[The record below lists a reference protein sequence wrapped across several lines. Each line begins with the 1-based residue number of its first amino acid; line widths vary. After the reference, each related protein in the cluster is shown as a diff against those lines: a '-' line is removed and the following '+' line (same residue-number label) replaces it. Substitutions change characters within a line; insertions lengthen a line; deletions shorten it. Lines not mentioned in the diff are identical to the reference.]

1 MRVKKHQPVLQ
12 FGGGC
17 PADHAH
23 QTLSLQH
30 MSLFIA
36 SLNSGS
42 NGNCYYVGNDQEAI
56 LVDAG
61 ISCRET
67 ERRMQR
73 LGLSMQ
79 KVKAIFVSHEHSD
92 HISGI
97 PVLAKKYRLPVYITD
112 STLYHG
118 GLAIHKELVIGFK
131 AYEPVRIG
139 NLAIQGFPKRHDAAE
154 PHSFIVNG
162 NNVNIGI
169 FTDIGSPCDHVIM
182 HFKHCH
188 AAFLEANY
196 DEEMLEKGSYPRHL
210 KNRIRGGH
218 GHLSNKQALEV
229 FTKHKPA
236 YMSHLFLSH
245 LSKDNN
251 SPQLVQQLFSA
262 NAGNTR
268 IIVAS
273 RFEETAVYQVH
284 STENTATVTLPQKA
298 HSQLQTNPVYTQLR
312 LW

>member
-1 MRVKKHQPVLQ
+1 M
-12 FGGGC
+12 G
-17 PADHAH
+17 
-23 QTLSLQH
+23 
-30 MSLFIA
+30 LFIA

-42 NGNCYYVGNDQEAI
+42 NGNCYYVGNGQEAI

-79 KVKAIFVSHEHSD
+79 TVKAIFVSHEHTD

-112 STLYHG
+112 ATLYHG
-118 GLAIHKELVIGFK
+118 GLTIHKEQVIGFK
-131 AYEPVRIG
+131 PYEPVQIG
-139 NLAIQGFPKRHDAAE
+139 NLAVQAFPKKHDAAE

-182 HFKHCH
+182 HFKQCH

-210 KNRIRGGH
+210 KNRIRGER

-229 FTKHKPA
+229 FTKYKPA

-251 SPQLVQQLFSA
+251 SPQLVQQLF
-262 NAGNTR
+262 NEHAGDTQ

-273 RFEETAVYQVH
+273 RFEETAVYQVKAAFDA
-284 STENTATVTLPQKA
+284 NPVCLPQKA
-298 HSQLQTNPVYTQLR
+298 EVSIKMQPSYTQLR

>member
-1 MRVKKHQPVLQ
+1 
-12 FGGGC
+12 
-17 PADHAH
+17 
-23 QTLSLQH
+23 
-30 MSLFIA
+30 MSLYIA

-42 NGNCYYVGNDQEAI
+42 NGNCYYISNGQEAI

-67 ERRMQR
+67 ERRMTR

-79 KVKAIFVSHEHSD
+79 SVKAIFVSHEHTD

-97 PVLAKKYRLPVYITD
+97 PVLAKKYHLPVYITD
-112 STLYHG
+112 ATLYHG
-118 GLAIHKELVIGFK
+118 RLDIQKELVLSFK
-131 AYEPVRIG
+131 PYEPVKVG
-139 NLAIQGFPKRHDAAE
+139 DLAIQAFPKKHDAVE

-169 FTDIGSPCDHVIM
+169 FTDIGSPCDNLIM

-196 DEEMLEKGSYPRHL
+196 DEDMLEKGSYPRHL
-210 KNRIRGGH
+210 KNRIRGGE

-229 FTKHKPA
+229 FTKHRPA

-245 LSKDNN
+245 LSRDNN
-251 SPQLVQQLFSA
+251 SPQLVQQLF
-262 NAGNTR
+262 NEHAGATQ

-273 RFEETAVYQVH
+273 RFEETAVYHVR
-284 STENTATVTLPQKA
+284 SSNNEEVISLPQKEDTPVRIK
-298 HSQLQTNPVYTQLR
+298 QVYTQLR

>member
-1 MRVKKHQPVLQ
+1 
-12 FGGGC
+12 
-17 PADHAH
+17 
-23 QTLSLQH
+23 

-42 NGNCYYVGNDQEAI
+42 NGNCYYVGNSHEAI

-79 KVKAIFVSHEHSD
+79 TVKAIFVSHEHSD

-97 PVLAKKYRLPVYITD
+97 PVLAKKYQLPVYITD

-118 GLAIHKELVIGFK
+118 GLTIHKELVFGFK
-131 AYEPVRIG
+131 AYEPVRVG
-139 NLAIQGFPKRHDAAE
+139 NLAVQAFPKKHDAAE

-182 HFKHCH
+182 HFKQCH

-229 FTKHKPA
+229 FTKYKPA
-236 YMSHLFLSH
+236 HMSHLFLSH

-251 SPQLVQQLFSA
+251 SPQLVQQLF
-262 NAGNTR
+262 NAHAGQTQ

-284 STENTATVTLPQKA
+284 AAENTDVLSLPQKA
-298 HSQLQTNPVYTQLR
+298 DSSLRTNPVYTQLR

>member
-1 MRVKKHQPVLQ
+1 
-12 FGGGC
+12 
-17 PADHAH
+17 
-23 QTLSLQH
+23 

-42 NGNCYYVGNDQEAI
+42 NGNCYYVGNNHEAI

-67 ERRMQR
+67 ERRMSR

-79 KVKAIFVSHEHSD
+79 TVKAIFVSHEHSD
-92 HISGI
+92 HINGI
-97 PVLAKKYRLPVYITD
+97 PVLAKKYQLPVYITD

-118 GLAIHKELVIGFK
+118 RLTIQKEQVFGFK
-131 AYEPVRIG
+131 PYEPVRIG
-139 NLAIQGFPKRHDAAE
+139 NLAIQAFPKKHDAAE

-169 FTDIGSPCDHVIM
+169 FTDIGSPCDHVLL
-182 HFKHCH
+182 HFKQCH

-236 YMSHLFLSH
+236 HMSHLFLSH

-251 SPQLVQQLFSA
+251 SPQLVQQMF
-262 NAGNTR
+262 NEHAGHTQ

-284 STENTATVTLPQKA
+284 ATENTAPVTLPKKEDPF
-298 HSQLQTNPVYTQLR
+298 LRTNPVYTQLR

>member
-1 MRVKKHQPVLQ
+1 
-12 FGGGC
+12 
-17 PADHAH
+17 
-23 QTLSLQH
+23 

-42 NGNCYYVGNDQEAI
+42 NGNCYYVGNGQEAI

-67 ERRMQR
+67 ERRMHR
-73 LGLSMQ
+73 LGLTMQ
-79 KVKAIFVSHEHSD
+79 NVKAIFVSHEHSD

-97 PVLAKKYRLPVYITD
+97 PVLAKKYQLPVYITEA
-112 STLYHG
+112 TRYHG
-118 GLAIHKELVIGFK
+118 NLSIQQEQVFSFK
-131 AYEPVRIG
+131 AYEPVQIG
-139 NLAIQGFPKRHDAAE
+139 NLAIQAFPKFHDAAE

-162 NNVNIGI
+162 NNVNIGV
-169 FTDIGSPCDHVIM
+169 FTDIGAACDHLIM

-196 DEEMLEKGSYPRHL
+196 DEEMLEKGGYPRHL
-210 KNRIRGGH
+210 KNRIRGGQ
-218 GHLSNKQALEV
+218 GHLSNKQALDI
-229 FTKHKPA
+229 FTQHKPA

-245 LSKDNN
+245 LSRDNN
-251 SPQLVQQLFSA
+251 SPQLVQQLF
-262 NAGNTR
+262 NEHAGETQ

-273 RFEETAVYQVH
+273 RFEETAVYHVQAAQD
-284 STENTATVTLPQKA
+284 ATPVNLPQRAFIEVKIKP
-298 HSQLQTNPVYTQLR
+298 TYTQLR

>member
-1 MRVKKHQPVLQ
+1 VKKEIVSMNW
-12 FGGGC
+12 GC
-17 PADHAH
+17 YIC
-23 QTLSLQH
+23 TT

-42 NGNCYYVGNDQEAI
+42 NGNCYYVGNGQEAI

-67 ERRMQR
+67 ERRMHR

-79 KVKAIFVSHEHSD
+79 TVKAIFVSHEHTD

-97 PVLAKKYRLPVYITD
+97 PVLAKKYQLPVYITEAIH
-112 STLYHG
+112 YHG
-118 GLAIHKELVIGFK
+118 NLSIQKEQVFSFK
-131 AYEPVRIG
+131 AYEPVQIG
-139 NLAIQGFPKRHDAAE
+139 NLAIQAFPKFHDAAE

-162 NNVNIGI
+162 NNVNIGV
-169 FTDIGSPCDHVIM
+169 FTDIGSACDHLIM

-229 FTKHKPA
+229 FTQHKPA

-245 LSKDNN
+245 LSRDNN
-251 SPQLVQQLFSA
+251 SPQLVQQLF
-262 NAGNTR
+262 NEHAGETQ

-273 RFEETAVYQVH
+273 RFEETAVYHVQAAQD
-284 STENTATVTLPQKA
+284 ATPVSLPQKA
-298 HSQLQTNPVYTQLR
+298 LMAVKIKPSYTQLR

>member
-1 MRVKKHQPVLQ
+1 
-12 FGGGC
+12 
-17 PADHAH
+17 
-23 QTLSLQH
+23 

-67 ERRMQR
+67 ERRMHR

-79 KVKAIFVSHEHSD
+79 NVKAIFVSHEHTD

-97 PVLAKKYRLPVYITD
+97 PVLAKKYQLPVYITEA
-112 STLYHG
+112 TRYHG
-118 GLAIHKELVIGFK
+118 NLSIQQEQLFSFK
-131 AYEPVRIG
+131 AYEPVQIG
-139 NLAIQGFPKRHDAAE
+139 NLAIQAFPKFHDAAE

-162 NNVNIGI
+162 NNVNIGV
-169 FTDIGSPCDHVIM
+169 FTDIGAACDHLIM

-196 DEEMLEKGSYPRHL
+196 DEEMLEKGSYLRHL

-218 GHLSNKQALEV
+218 GHLSNKQALDI
-229 FTKHKPA
+229 FTQHKPA

-245 LSKDNN
+245 LSRDNN
-251 SPQLVQQLFSA
+251 SPQLVQQLF
-262 NAGNTR
+262 NEHAGATQ

-273 RFEETAVYQVH
+273 RFEETAVYHVQAAQG
-284 STENTATVTLPQKA
+284 ATPVSLPQKA
-298 HSQLQTNPVYTQLR
+298 FIEVKIKPSYTQLR

>member
-1 MRVKKHQPVLQ
+1 MS
-12 FGGGC
+12 
-17 PADHAH
+17 PAPFKPYLCN
-23 QTLSLQH
+23 T

-67 ERRMQR
+67 ERRMTR

-79 KVKAIFVSHEHSD
+79 MVKAIFVSHEHTD
-92 HISGI
+92 HICGI
-97 PVLAKKYRLPVYITD
+97 PVLAKKYKLPVYITD

-118 GLAIHKELVIGFK
+118 RLEIQKEQVYSFK
-131 AYEPVRIG
+131 AYEPIRIG
-139 NLAIQGFPKRHDAAE
+139 NLAVQAFPKRHDAAE

-162 NNVNIGI
+162 NNVNIGV
-169 FTDIGSPCDHVIM
+169 FTDIGSPCENLIM

-229 FTKHKPA
+229 FTKHRPA
-236 YMSHLFLSH
+236 HMSHLFLSH
-245 LSKDNN
+245 LSRDNN
-251 SPQLVQQLFSA
+251 SPQLVQQLF
-262 NAGNTR
+262 NEYAGNTQ

-273 RFEETAVYQVH
+273 RFEETAVYHVKADA
-284 STENTATVTLPQKA
+284 SSIPVDLPQKTTMA
-298 HSQLQTNPVYTQLR
+298 VRSAPVYTQLR

>member
-1 MRVKKHQPVLQ
+1 MNWGPYL
-12 FGGGC
+12 C
-17 PADHAH
+17 
-23 QTLSLQH
+23 TT

-42 NGNCYYVGNDQEAI
+42 NGNCYYVGNGQEAI

-67 ERRMQR
+67 ERRMYR

-79 KVKAIFVSHEHSD
+79 TVKAIFVSHEHTD

-97 PVLAKKYRLPVYITD
+97 PVLAKKYQLPVYITEA
-112 STLYHG
+112 TRYHG
-118 GLAIHKELVIGFK
+118 NLSIQKEQTFTFK
-131 AYEPVRIG
+131 AYEPVQIG
-139 NLAIQGFPKRHDAAE
+139 NLAIQAFPKFHDAAE
-154 PHSFIVNG
+154 PHSFVVNG
-162 NNVNIGI
+162 NNVNIGV
-169 FTDIGSPCDHVIM
+169 FTDIGAACDHLIT
-182 HFKHCH
+182 HFQHCH

-218 GHLSNKQALEV
+218 GHLSNKQALDV
-229 FTKHKPA
+229 FTRHKPA

-245 LSKDNN
+245 LSRDNN
-251 SPQLVQQLFSA
+251 SPQLVQQLFTEH
-262 NAGNTR
+262 AGETQ

-273 RFEETAVYQVH
+273 RFEETAVYHVQAAQDAVPV
-284 STENTATVTLPQKA
+284 SLPQRALIEVKIRP
-298 HSQLQTNPVYTQLR
+298 SYTQLR

>member
-1 MRVKKHQPVLQ
+1 
-12 FGGGC
+12 
-17 PADHAH
+17 
-23 QTLSLQH
+23 

-42 NGNCYYVGNDQEAI
+42 NGNCYYVGNGQEAI

-67 ERRMQR
+67 ERRMDR

-79 KVKAIFVSHEHSD
+79 TVKAIFVSHEHTD

-97 PVLAKKYRLPVYITD
+97 PVLAKKYQLPVYITEA
-112 STLYHG
+112 TCYHCN
-118 GLAIHKELVIGFK
+118 LSIQKEQTFTFK
-131 AYEPVRIG
+131 AYEPIQIG
-139 NLAIQGFPKRHDAAE
+139 NLSIQAFPKFHDAAE

-162 NNVNIGI
+162 NNVNIGV
-169 FTDIGSPCDHVIM
+169 FTDIGFACDHLIM
-182 HFKHCH
+182 HFQHCH

-210 KNRIRGGH
+210 KNRIRGGQ

-245 LSKDNN
+245 LSRDNN
-251 SPQLVQQLFSA
+251 SPQLVQQLF
-262 NAGNTR
+262 NEHAGETQ
-268 IIVAS
+268 IIIAS
-273 RFEETAVYQVH
+273 RFEETAVYQVQATH
-284 STENTATVTLPQKA
+284 DTTTRVSLPQRALSTVTFKP
-298 HSQLQTNPVYTQLR
+298 SYTQLR

>member
-1 MRVKKHQPVLQ
+1 MK
-12 FGGGC
+12 
-17 PADHAH
+17 PAPYLC
-23 QTLSLQH
+23 TT

-42 NGNCYYVGNDQEAI
+42 NGNCYYVGNGQEAI

-67 ERRMQR
+67 ERRMHR

-79 KVKAIFVSHEHSD
+79 NVKAIFVSHEHTD

-97 PVLAKKYRLPVYITD
+97 PVLAKKYQLPVYITEA
-112 STLYHG
+112 THYHG
-118 GLAIHKELVIGFK
+118 NLSIQPEQVFSFK
-131 AYEPVRIG
+131 AYEPVQIG
-139 NLAIQGFPKRHDAAE
+139 NLAIQAFPKFHDAAE

-162 NNVNIGI
+162 NNVNIGV
-169 FTDIGSPCDHVIM
+169 FTDIGAACDHLIM

-196 DEEMLEKGSYPRHL
+196 DEDMLEKGSYPRHL
-210 KNRIRGGH
+210 KNRIRGGQ
-218 GHLSNKQALEV
+218 GHLSNKQALDI
-229 FTKHKPA
+229 FTQHKPA

-245 LSKDNN
+245 LSRDNN
-251 SPQLVQQLFSA
+251 SPQLVQQLF
-262 NAGNTR
+262 NEHAGETQ

-273 RFEETAVYQVH
+273 RFEETAVYRVQAAQD
-284 STENTATVTLPQKA
+284 ATPVSLPQKA
-298 HSQLQTNPVYTQLR
+298 FIEVKIKPSYTQLR

>member
-1 MRVKKHQPVLQ
+1 
-12 FGGGC
+12 
-17 PADHAH
+17 
-23 QTLSLQH
+23 
-30 MSLFIA
+30 MSLYIA

-42 NGNCYYVGNDQEAI
+42 NGNCYYIGNGQEAI

-67 ERRMQR
+67 ERRMSR

-79 KVKAIFVSHEHSD
+79 SVKAIFVSHEHTD

-97 PVLAKKYRLPVYITD
+97 PVLAKKYKLPVYITD
-112 STLYHG
+112 ATLYHG
-118 GLAIHKELVIGFK
+118 RLDIQKELVLSFK
-131 AYEPVRIG
+131 PYEPVQIG
-139 NLAIQGFPKRHDAAE
+139 ELAIQAFPKKHDAIE

-169 FTDIGSPCDHVIM
+169 FTDIGSPCDNLIM

-196 DEEMLEKGSYPRHL
+196 DEDMLEKGSYPRHL

-229 FTKHKPA
+229 FTKHRPA

-245 LSKDNN
+245 LSRDNN
-251 SPQLVQQLFSA
+251 SPQLVQQLF
-262 NAGNTR
+262 NEHAGNTQ
-268 IIVAS
+268 IVVAS
-273 RFEETAVYQVH
+273 RFEETAVYHVQSVN
-284 STENTATVTLPQKA
+284 SEAPITLPQKVD
-298 HSQLQTNPVYTQLR
+298 SPVRIKPVYTQLR